1 MVLPSSFSSSRLVR
15 LLSAW
20 THQEVGPAEHDLAQ
34 RLSPWLGVF
43 DAVNLHAA
51 HQTIKASGQEPGV
64 APTEDS
70 ARALVQALERLHQT
84 LSQAIHERT
93 SPAPAPK
100 PARLSRFQSAH
111 SPLAEEPELSWPV
124 FKQRYQALQH
134 LMDTRVNALRGQ
146 VRQALFGATP
156 ALRQLATLDVA
167 LGATLDARAEKLLP
181 KVPSLLEKRFE
192 QLRQAQAS
200 ATESPPEGADPVSA
214 LLAAPAPPWQAG
226 FRQDMQDVLLAELE
240 VRLQPLAGLIEA
252 FKNEVK
258 SSP

>member
-15 LLSAW
+15 LLSGW
-20 THQEVGPAEHDLAQ
+20 THPTVGPAEHDLVQ

-51 HQTIKASGQEPGV
+51 HQTLKAAPSDPGT
-64 APTEDS
+64 APTEAS
-70 ARALVQALERLHQT
+70 AAALAQSLDRLRQTLVQAIQ
-84 LSQAIHERT
+84 ERT

-100 PARLSRFQSAH
+100 PARLSRFQSHARA
-111 SPLAEEPELSWPV
+111 PTEEPELSWPV

-134 LMDTRVNALRGQ
+134 LMDTRISALRGQ
-146 VRQALFGATP
+146 VRHSLFAATP
-156 ALRQLATLDVA
+156 TLRQLATLDVA
-167 LGATLDARAEKLLP
+167 LGTTLDTRADKLWP
-181 KVPSLLEKRFE
+181 KVHSLLEKRFE

-200 ATESPPEGADPVSA
+200 APDSPPDGPDAVSA

-226 FRQDMQDVLLAELE
+226 FRQDMQDLLLAELE
-240 VRLQPLAGLIEA
+240 VRLQPLQGLIEA

-258 SSP
+258 STP